1 MASEVQNVGQ
11 LINNTNRLVDNYV
24 ARQNTYFD
32 TFVNP
37 EPKDVEVERI
47 NDDGSTSTIEI
58 PNVAKVKEEFDE
70 FKTNVSNNVLDV
82 RFENG
87 VIYIGKSVDNNNQ

>member
-24 ARQNTYFD
+24 TRQNTYFD

>member
-11 LINNTNRLVDNYV
+11 LINNTNRLVDNYTT
-24 ARQNTYFD
+24 RQNTYFD

-47 NDDGSTSTIEI
+47 NDDGSTSTFEI